1 MQLVDLIV
9 ETPWVSVTKAY
20 LDGEHVN
27 SVAPVATNE
36 KFDVIIAL
44 VDRPSRRRLGKVRWS
59 NWYWLANM
67 TLFSLPKFNQL
78 GQLNLLNS
86 SITIDTTEAVI
97 KVANVQINKL
107 GMYIL
112 NIHLRSSDG
121 QYSIN
126 LRSTR
131 ILVYDSDSKSD
142 ECSIREHF

>member
-1 MQLVDLIV
+1 
-9 ETPWVSVTKAY
+9 
-20 LDGEHVN
+20 
-27 SVAPVATNE
+27 
-36 KFDVIIAL
+36 
-44 VDRPSRRRLGKVRWS
+44 
-59 NWYWLANM
+59 M
-67 TLFSLPKFNQL
+67 TLYSLPKFNQL

-131 ILVYDSDSKSD
+131 ILVYDSDSKSGRMQHQRTFSD
-142 ECSIREHF
+142 LLPFICCSR